1 MGAAMQVQDKVAVV
15 TGAAGG
21 IGAALAEAL
30 VEAGARVVVSDLD
43 GERLA
48 ATAERLAA
56 TAGAES
62 VVAVAGDASNDADI
76 ARMITAAKE
85 QLGGD
90 VDIYFANA
98 GVGDGSGLEA
108 TDEQWA
114 LALDVN
120 LLAHTRAAR
129 QLVPGWVERGSGYF
143 VSTASA
149 AGLLTQIGSATY
161 SVTKHGA
168 VGFAEWLAVAYGDQ
182 GVGVSCLCPMGVDT
196 DMLRS
201 GMSTSDGEGGR
212 VAAAAVTGAG
222 EVLAPR
228 DVADQVL
235 AAVAE
240 GTFLI
245 TPHADVREMQ
255 RRKVDDPDRW
265 IRGMQRYQRHLR
277 GESR

>member
-1 MGAAMQVQDKVAVV
+1 MARGMQIRGTVAVV

-21 IGAALAEAL
+21 IGAAIAEAL
-30 VEAGARVVVSDLD
+30 LAGGAQVVISDLD
-43 GERLA
+43 EQRLT
-48 ATAERLAA
+48 ATAERLHPA
-56 TAGAES
+56 AGAGS
-62 VVAVAGDASNDADI
+62 VVAVPGDASSDADI
-76 ARMITAAKE
+76 ARMVATAE
-85 QLGGD
+85 ENFGP
-90 VDIYFANA
+90 VDLYFANA
-98 GVGDGSGLEA
+98 GVSDGSGLTA
-108 TDEQWA
+108 DDEQWQ

-120 LLAHTRAAR
+120 LLAHVRGAR

-168 VGFAEWLAVAYGDQ
+168 VGFAEWLAVTHGDD
-182 GVGVSCLCPMGVDT
+182 GIGVSCLCPMGVDT

-201 GMSTSDGEGGR
+201 GMSSADDEGGR

-228 DVADQVL
+228 DVAEQVL
-235 AAVAE
+235 AAVEE

-245 TPHADVREMQ
+245 TPHTDVREFL
-255 RRKVDDPDRW
+255 RRKVDDHDRW
-265 IRGMQRYQRHLR
+265 ISGMQRYQRHLR
-277 GESR
+277 GDV

>member
-43 GERLA
+43 EARLTT
-48 ATAERLAA
+48 TAERL
-56 TAGAES
+56 G
-62 VVAVAGDASNDADI
+62 VVAVAGDASSDTTIAAMIADAQDHH
-76 ARMITAAKE
+76 
-85 QLGGD
+85 GP
-90 VDIYFANA
+90 VDLFFANA
-98 GVGDGSGLEA
+98 GVGDGSGLAA
-108 TDEQWA
+108 TDEQWQ

-120 LLAHTRAAR
+120 LLAHVRAAR

-168 VGFAEWLAVAYGDQ
+168 VGFAEWLAVTYGAD
-182 GVGVSCLCPMGVDT
+182 GVGVSCVCPMGVDT
-196 DMLRS
+196 DMLHS
-201 GMSTSDGEGGR
+201 GMSSTGGDGDR
-212 VAAAAVTGAG
+212 VAAAAVTSAG

-240 GTFLI
+240 GAFLV
-245 TPHADVREMQ
+245 TPHADVREFL
-255 RRKVDDPDRW
+255 RRKVDDHDRW
-265 IRGMQRYQRHLR
+265 IHGMQRYQRHLQGGTR
-277 GESR
+277 

>member
-1 MGAAMQVQDKVAVV
+1 MGAGMQVKDKVAIV

-21 IGAALAEAL
+21 IGAAIAEAL
-30 VEAGARVVVSDLD
+30 VSGGAHVVVSDLD
-43 GERLA
+43 EQRLA
-48 ATAERLAA
+48 ETAERL
-56 TAGAES
+56 GA
-62 VVAVAGDASNDADI
+62 VAVAGDASSDECI
-76 ARMITAAKE
+76 AAMITAAE
-85 QLGGD
+85 GAFGA
-90 VDIYFANA
+90 VDLFFANA
-98 GVGDGSGLEA
+98 GVGDGSGLGA
-108 TDEQWA
+108 TDDQWQ

-120 LLAHTRAAR
+120 LVAHVRAAR

-168 VGFAEWLAVAYGDQ
+168 VGFAEWLAVTYGDD
-182 GVGVSCLCPMGVDT
+182 GIGVSCLCPMGVDT

-201 GMSTSDGEGGR
+201 GMTSAGGEGGK

-222 EVLAPR
+222 DVLAPG

-235 AAVAE
+235 AAIAE

-245 TPHADVREMQ
+245 TPHAEVREFL
-255 RRKVDDPDRW
+255 RRKVDDHDRW
-265 IRGMQRYQRHLR
+265 IHGMQRYQRHLR
-277 GESR
+277 GDA

>member
-1 MGAAMQVQDKVAVV
+1 MATAMQVKDKVAVV

-30 VEAGARVVVSDLD
+30 LEAGARVVVSDID
-43 GERLA
+43 EQRLT
-48 ATAERLAA
+48 ATAERI
-56 TAGAES
+56 GA
-62 VVAVAGDASNDADI
+62 VAVAGDASSEECI
-76 ARMITAAKE
+76 AAMIAAAE
-85 QLGGD
+85 EHFGP
-90 VDIYFANA
+90 VDIFFANA
-98 GVGDGSGLEA
+98 GVGDGAGLAA
-108 TDEQWA
+108 TDDQWQ

-120 LLAHTRAAR
+120 LLAHVRAAR

-168 VGFAEWLAVAYGDQ
+168 VGFAEWLAVTYGDD
-182 GVGVSCLCPMGVDT
+182 GIGVSCLCPMGVDT

-201 GMSTSDGEGGR
+201 GMTSGGGEGGK
-212 VAAAAVTGAG
+212 VAAAAVTQAG

-240 GTFLI
+240 GTFLV
-245 TPHADVREMQ
+245 TPHTHVREFL
-255 RRKVDDPDRW
+255 RRKVDDQDRW
-265 IRGMQRYQRHLR
+265 IHGMQRYQRQLKGDVR
-277 GESR
+277 